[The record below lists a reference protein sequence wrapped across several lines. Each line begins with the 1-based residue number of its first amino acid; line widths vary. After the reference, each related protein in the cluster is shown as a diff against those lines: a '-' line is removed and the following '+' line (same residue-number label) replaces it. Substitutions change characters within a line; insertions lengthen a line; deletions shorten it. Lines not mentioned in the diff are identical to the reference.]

1 MIAPCVTMGWSG
13 VGPDPYSGARRFHF
27 FAAHGSWR
35 HTDFS
40 PRRVLRSC
48 LRDFGRTGLHGAI
61 AASGRP
67 IAAALWLEDGALGE
81 RGAMKIRM
89 PSKQAVATMRFGL
102 TVVAQHVAR
111 AKQPGDAESK
121 RLASARGKE
130 GHAGAAQ
137 RAGGDRARHDFQC
150 AIGAFVPVEDRNRMG
165 RRCCGD
171 ASRRPDRD
179 SSEIRPAPGLRNV
192 RIDRQ
197 DARAWQTTRQD
208 LVGRDQRCGDVEAAY
223 WMANAAPAKGSRDS
237 VENKRW
243 SVGQSP
249 AWAPAR
255 ADRVPTPIGSPGG
268 SILAVGARIGGN
280 WNRGGAVVL
289 AQGEANRRGDTCSSL
304 EQVSPFYADP
314 AMPSCGR
321 KAASAGSCHRA
332 VGRGEW
338 RRLRGSPRQWP
349 ASMPERRG
357 CR

>member
-1 MIAPCVTMGWSG
+1 
-13 VGPDPYSGARRFHF
+13 
-27 FAAHGSWR
+27 
-35 HTDFS
+35 
-40 PRRVLRSC
+40 
-48 LRDFGRTGLHGAI
+48 
-61 AASGRP
+61 
-67 IAAALWLEDGALGE
+67 
-81 RGAMKIRM
+81 
-89 PSKQAVATMRFGL
+89 MRFGL

-165 RRCCGD
+165 PGAVAVTQTD
-171 ASRRPDRD
+171 DR
-179 SSEIRPAPGLRNV
+179 IAILQRTGPLRGYETC

-208 LVGRDQRCGDVEAAY
+208 LVGPGPALRRCRSCLRDGECGTREGQQGQRGEQALERGAI
-223 WMANAAPAKGSRDS
+223 SRPGRRHGPTVS
-237 VENKRW
+237 QHL
-243 SVGQSP
+243 S
-249 AWAPAR
+249 
-255 ADRVPTPIGSPGG
+255 DRRGG
-268 SILAVGARIGGN
+268 SILAVGQWIGGN

-314 AMPSCGR
+314 AMPGCGR